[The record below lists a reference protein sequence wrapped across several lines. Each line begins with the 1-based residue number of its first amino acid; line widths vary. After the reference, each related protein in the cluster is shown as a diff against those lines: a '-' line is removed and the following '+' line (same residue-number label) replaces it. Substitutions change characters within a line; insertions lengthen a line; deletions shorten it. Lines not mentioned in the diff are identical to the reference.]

1 MNARVR
7 PSRPRRPA
15 GVRRWL
21 KPFVAPDVF
30 DFWASRVNRLWS
42 WERPLAQ
49 LVERRPE
56 SRDAVT
62 LLLRPNRHWS
72 GFKPGQHLNLGI
84 EVDGARVTRS
94 YSLSQPPRE
103 DGLLAV
109 TVKAMPGGKV
119 SPRLFDTVEVGD
131 IFELGPAF
139 GDMTLPRAPR
149 GAWLFLAAGSGI
161 TPLMAMVRALAAD
174 GMPVPL
180 TLVYWSRHR
189 DEFCFVEELRAL
201 AARHPAFQLRLVL
214 TGEAAADADE
224 SEGRISDALLSG
236 LVDGLGERQVMA
248 CGPGGFVE
256 AAQAL
261 LANRV
266 QGFQAEAFTLP
277 AAPVVDEGEVALTL
291 SRSGRTLMVSRG
303 QPILAALEAQGIKP
317 ASGCR
322 MGLCNTCACGQSSGS
337 VRHLP
342 SGALVHEPSQALKLC
357 IHGAAT
363 DLSID
368 L

>member
-7 PSRPRRPA
+7 PSRSRRPS
-15 GVRRWL
+15 GLRHWL
-21 KPFVAPDVF
+21 RPLVAPAVF
-30 DFWASRVNRLWS
+30 DFWASRVNRLWT

-49 LVERRPE
+49 LVGRERE
-56 SRDAVT
+56 SSDAVT
-62 LLLRPNRHWS
+62 LLLRPNRHWQ
-72 GFKPGQHLNLGI
+72 GFRAGQHVNLGI

-94 YSLSQPPRE
+94 YSLSQPPRA
-103 DGLLAV
+103 DGLLAI

-119 SPRLFDTVEVGD
+119 SPRLCDGVETGE

-139 GDMTLPRAPR
+139 GDMTLPKSPE
-149 GAWLFLAAGSGI
+149 GEWLFLAGGSGI
-161 TPLMAMVRALAAD
+161 TPLMAMLRALAAD

-180 TLVYWSRHR
+180 TLVYWSRRR
-189 DEFCFVEELRAL
+189 DAFCFVDELRAL
-201 AARHPAFQLRLVL
+201 AANHAGFTLHLVL
-214 TGEAAADADE
+214 TGEAAAATDE
-224 SEGRISDALLSG
+224 HEGRIDEALLSR
-236 LVDGLGERQVMA
+236 LVDGLQTRRVMA

-256 AAQAL
+256 AARGL
-261 LANRV
+261 LEGRV
-266 QGFQAEAFTLP
+266 RDFQAEAFTLP
-277 AAPVVDEGEVALTL
+277 EAPVLDEGEVELTL
-291 SRSGRTLMVSRG
+291 NRSGRVFKVPRG
-303 QPILAALEAQGIKP
+303 QPLLTALEAQGIKP

-322 MGLCNTCACGQSSGS
+322 MGLCNTCACGQASGS